1 MYPLAPVRRMRDFS
15 GTAAEPAVDLLGT
28 LASGVFTSDLQYD
41 LGLSEGVS
49 AAPPLPSLN
58 YFLFML
64 FLIRSRVA
72 RYSLLSGSDANA
84 FSMEAIASAFF
95 STPIAINA

>member
-1 MYPLAPVRRMRDFS
+1 MRDFS
-15 GTAAEPAVDLLGT
+15 GTAAGPAVGLLGT
-28 LASGVFTSDLQYD
+28 LVSDLFTSGLQYD
-41 LGLSEGVS
+41 LGLLEGVS
-49 AAPPLPSLN
+49 AVPLPSFN

-72 RYSLLSGSDANA
+72 RYSLLSGSEANA